1 MENDINRSMP
11 SNIEAE
17 QYVLGAVIFDNEC
30 LNDVVTKL
38 KPDDF
43 YLEQHK
49 RIFQAMI
56 NISNRAE
63 PIDIVTLRGELEN
76 VFENVGGTD
85 YLTQICLLVS
95 TTANLKYHIK
105 KIEEKSL
112 LRRLIRSSNE
122 ITEMCYNSEKNTDLI
137 VNAAENKLYDV
148 LQSKKTTDM
157 YPIKDVLAE
166 NLSRLEEL
174 MKNRSKITGVP
185 TGFKDLDLRT
195 TGLQPSDLVLIAA
208 RPAMGKTSFAL
219 NIATN
224 AAVRHN
230 VPVAVF
236 SLEMSK
242 EQLAN
247 RILSSEA
254 LISSE
259 TLRTA
264 DITGDDMA
272 KLAGTINLLSKANIY
287 IDDTAGITVS
297 EIKAKCRRLQMK
309 GQLGLIVIDYLQL
322 IQGNSRDGR
331 QQEVS
336 ENSRF
341 LKIMA
346 KELNVPVITLSQLSR
361 APDQRTDHHPMLSD
375 LRESG
380 SIEQDADIVLMLYR
394 PNYYSNDEEQD
405 DDDEAKLSPNKA
417 EIIVAK
423 NRHGPTDT
431 VEMFWDPDHTL
442 FISVEKIRNDT

>member
-1 MENDINRSMP
+1 MANDVTRSMP
-11 SNIEAE
+11 CNIEAE
-17 QYVLGAVIFDNEC
+17 QYVLGAIIFDNSC
-30 LNDVVTKL
+30 ISDVVSVL

-49 RIFQAMI
+49 RIFEAMV
-56 NISNRAE
+56 NISNKAE
-63 PIDIVTLRGELEN
+63 PIDLVTLKSELESIFDN
-76 VFENVGGTD
+76 IGGID
-85 YLTQICLLVS
+85 YLTQICLMVS
-95 TTANLKYHIK
+95 TTANLKYHV
-105 KIEEKSL
+105 KIVEEKSL

-122 ITEMCYNSEKNTDLI
+122 ITDLCFNSDKEVALI
-137 VNAAENKLYDV
+137 MSSAENKLYEV
-148 LQSKKTTDM
+148 LQSKQMSDIT
-157 YPIKDVLAE
+157 PIKEVLAE

-174 MKNRSKITGVP
+174 MKKKTKITGVP
-185 TGFKDLDLRT
+185 TGFRDLDLRT

-219 NIATN
+219 NIAAN
-224 AAVRHN
+224 AAVRHKI
-230 VPVAVF
+230 PVAIF

-259 TLRTA
+259 KLRTA
-264 DITGDDMA
+264 DIDTDDMA
-272 KLAGTINLLSKANIY
+272 KLAGSINTLSKAPIY

-297 EIKAKCRRLQMK
+297 EIKAKCRRLK
-309 GQLGLIVIDYLQL
+309 LKNKLGLIVIDYLQL
-322 IQGNSRDGR
+322 IQGSSREGR

-336 ENSRF
+336 ENSRL
-341 LKIMA
+341 LKILA

-380 SIEQDADIVLMLYR
+380 SIEQDADMVMFLYR
-394 PNYYSNDEEQD
+394 DEYYNPETE
-405 DDDEAKLSPNKA
+405 K
-417 EIIVAK
+417 K
-423 NRHGPTDT
+423 NT
-431 VEMFWDPDHTL
+431 VECMISKFRNGSTG
-442 FISVEKIRNDT
+442 SVELGWRGEFTKFMDLDNSRSAPQF